1 MRRQQEQEITYVG
14 KIGREENMTG
24 TIVAMIVVAAFFGIF
39 LVGVFRSFYVLK
51 KGRQVDVR
59 VLSCVQRTCRGE
71 DAIGAVYYEVT
82 VDFYDLKGETI
93 VKILRSDTQYL
104 AGDVIRC
111 RYLDKTG
118 ILQMEPAEAEKI
130 SAKSGIL
137 LFLIAFLIFAAV
149 LGLVFTAQKRGE
161 WTENAKLI
169 LGYLIGAV
177 FTGTG
182 ILGIRTKINMAHKM
196 QNMVSRTGVLVDYT
210 TKYGTD
216 SKELYSP
223 VYEYEWGGEQRRIG
237 SSVSATGKK
246 YRTIGKKVH
255 ILVDPHTGEAFCQED
270 KKTGANMLLLA
281 GVVGIAILV
290 LMLATQFHVLP
301 KSVAGGGGQGGGSP
315 ASQRT
320 EKVALVEMFCS
331 YEDTEME
338 IFNYAAAIYE
348 DGSGQLLLFPMVT
361 RSGKGIDQEIV
372 FRVSSGDMEKI
383 TGWIQRIDVEGLTQG
398 PHRTEETEA
407 YVSLQIYEDG
417 KQYYGGG
424 YCDEGIY
431 ADIRSLLQTIVPADA
446 WEEMERRETE
456 YYGEPQTK

>member
-1 MRRQQEQEITYVG
+1 M
-14 KIGREENMTG
+14 
-24 TIVAMIVVAAFFGIF
+24 
-39 LVGVFRSFYVLK
+39 GVFRSFYVLK

-177 FTGTG
+177 FMGTG

-223 VYEYEWGGEQRRIG
+223 VYEYEWGGEQRRIELLCERNR
-237 SSVSATGKK
+237 KK

-255 ILVDPHTGEAFCQED
+255 ILVDPHTGRHFVRRIKNGGKHAASSRSRGDCYTCPD
-270 KKTGANMLLLA
+270 A
-281 GVVGIAILV
+281 GNAISRIAKERCGRRR
-290 LMLATQFHVLP
+290 T
-301 KSVAGGGGQGGGSP
+301 GGGSP

-361 RSGKGIDQEIV
+361 RSGKGMNQEIV
-372 FRVSSGDMEKI
+372 FRVSSDDMEKI

-407 YVSLQIYEDG
+407 YVSCRFMRMESSITEAATVMRGFMQISAVCFRRLCLQMRGKRWRDG
-417 KQYYGGG
+417 K
-424 YCDEGIY
+424 
-431 ADIRSLLQTIVPADA
+431 RSIMGSLKRN
-446 WEEMERRETE
+446 EENS
-456 YYGEPQTK
+456 GKNGKNC